1 MVVTHFVLAGRG
13 FAGAT
18 VGNTVGKMAG
28 GAVVVVVIVTVV
40 VVVTWIRLF
49 VFTGAAGFA
58 RVDWISALLARAV
71 LSFSRISSIW
81 SCSSCSSPGW
91 GGATSGGGA
100 TVTVGG
106 AVVMGLDET
115 EEAEDDDL
123 GRDSTRLASEAA
135 GPPFSHGRLPKP
147 TLGLGGS
154 SPSPLAPPPLAS
166 EAAMRASRRR
176 VLRVSRLK

>member
-13 FAGAT
+13 FAGA
-18 VGNTVGKMAG
+18 MG
-28 GAVVVVVIVTVV
+28 GAVVVIVIVTVV
-40 VVVTWIRLF
+40 VVVTGTRLF
-49 VFTGAAGFA
+49 VLTGAAGFA
-58 RVDWISALLARAV
+58 RVVWISALLARAV
-71 LSFSRISSIW
+71 LSFSLISSIW

-91 GGATSGGGA
+91 GGAVSGGGA

-106 AVVMGLDET
+106 AEVLGRVET
-115 EEAEDDDL
+115 EEEEEDDE
-123 GRDSTRLASEAA
+123 GRESTRLASEAA
-135 GPPFSHGRLPKP
+135 GAPFSHGRLIKP
-147 TLGLGGS
+147 VFGLAGS